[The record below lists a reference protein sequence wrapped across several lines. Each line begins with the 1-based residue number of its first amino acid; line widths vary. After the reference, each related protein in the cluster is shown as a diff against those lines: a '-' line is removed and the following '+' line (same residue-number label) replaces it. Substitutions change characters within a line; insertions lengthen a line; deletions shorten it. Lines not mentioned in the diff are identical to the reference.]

1 MQVSSFI
8 TKVHN
13 AVDYQ
18 HLFVLQ
24 MVNLYRDPRGEK
36 IFQRSNP
43 SNNINASKTA
53 EAVLSNGGDGQLVAV
68 LEGRIQEQKL
78 LIEQK
83 DKQIRELEKAVSE
96 IF

>member
-1 MQVSSFI
+1 M
-8 TKVHN
+8 
-13 AVDYQ
+13 DYQ
-18 HLFVLQ
+18 RFFVLQ

-43 SNNINASKTA
+43 SNNIIPTNASKTA

-78 LIEQK
+78 LIQQK
-83 DKQIRELEKAVSE
+83 DKRIRELEKAVSE